1 MLEVMKYHLFI
12 FCAVLLIG
20 PCLGD
25 QSTFDCKMKQVA
37 MSYARQLQPWL
48 SDVKLH
54 DALNGAQ
61 ESKNCNVSVKRSDY
75 IAQKP
80 PNFSVRDGASFY
92 VDAVKGSDSNSGTV
106 NAPFMTISRAVMAGR
121 DSGPGATIVL

>member
-12 FCAVLLIG
+12 FCAVILIG
-20 PCLGD
+20 PCPGD

-37 MSYARQLQPWL
+37 ISYARQLQPWL
-48 SDVKLH
+48 SDVKLQEVA

-61 ESKNCNVSVKRSDY
+61 EPKNCNVSVKRSDY

-80 PNFSVRDGASFY
+80 PSFSVPDGASFY
-92 VDAVKGSDSNSGTV
+92 VDAVKGSDSNSGKLTL
-106 NAPFMTISRAVMAGR
+106 PS
-121 DSGPGATIVL
+121 